1 MNKNIKKEKY
11 LNDINNVNIYN
22 TYEKNKLQINSEKIP
37 NNYGNI
43 PEINSHAVEI
53 SKNISNANTERSV
66 LNNKKTENINLQEN
80 KKIIE
85 IPESNLITKTYKDS
99 EKYSTAYE

>member
-1 MNKNIKKEKY
+1 MIIQVVEHKEKY
-11 LNDINNVNIYN
+11 LNDISNVNIYN

-53 SKNISNANTERSV
+53 SKNISNANTER
-66 LNNKKTENINLQEN
+66 NEHGKKKSEN
-80 KKIIE
+80 KRIM
-85 IPESNLITKTYKDS
+85 
-99 EKYSTAYE
+99 